1 MSDKIMEKPKNI
13 RVVSRNAIVVL
24 MATGYVAGFVI
35 LILRAQSFQD
45 GVALFKDFTVFI
57 LPFIAYIFGERA
69 ALKIP
74 GRERAPQ
81 ADKSSL

>member
-1 MSDKIMEKPKNI
+1 MTEKIMEKPKNI

-24 MATGYVAGFVI
+24 MATGYVAGFII
-35 LILRAQSFQD
+35 LILRAQSFQES
-45 GVALFKDFTVFI
+45 VALFKDFTVFI

-74 GRERAPQ
+74 GRERTSKV
-81 ADKSSL
+81 DKSSS